1 LVADLAGCLTDSV
14 LDVRIAAAARLA
26 YMPLELLDDSQ
37 RNDFERAMIEF
48 RKSQELTLDHAG
60 GHLSLGSLDRQYG
73 RMRQAVEHFQAAIR
87 LESYIAGPRAELANV
102 LQALGG
108 NESEI
113 RGLRQEET
121 ALLERDARL
130 APENAEVRYQLGLL
144 RYLLGD
150 LEAAQTALAA
160 ACDRSPQHYEY
171 LMALALLQERRF
183 ELTSDESYFNDAVQS
198 LKKLDALRPADPRAK
213 QILMRLIETRKSRE
227 PE

>member
-37 RNDFERAMIEF
+37 RNAFERAMIEF

-87 LESYIAGPRAELANV
+87 LEPYIAGPRAELANV